1 MLSRAK
7 VAFAEA
13 AGGRTARV
21 CTNGSTRRLA
31 TFVILKRLGRLSPT
45 APAFRLII
53 PGVLSLRANGL
64 LDRTKLS
71 QRDRDVVD
79 EKVQRPLPTVTG
91 IAAKLA
97 ITALKTH
104 NVAIAPLLQRA
115 GLSEDFDVRQQ
126 RISAASQGKF
136 LEYAAEALDD
146 SAFGFHLAEE
156 ANPREAGLVFYVA
169 AAARDVGEAVAL
181 FARYSRIANEA
192 ARFKPVH
199 GPEGI
204 VAEIDFVGLSRHTAT
219 HVIEFDVAL
228 TIKGLREIA
237 GRKIRPTHLSFL
249 HARNS
254 DLKEFEA
261 FFGCPVEFGASGD
274 QVAFSNETLALPL
287 VTEDPHLL
295 ETLRPICDE
304 AAKERGTATG
314 SLRAAVENETQKLL
328 PHGKAHRHRV
338 AKTLGHSERTL
349 TRRLADENTTYEE
362 VVDQLRRSLALQ
374 YVKEPSLSLSQIAWL
389 LGYEGSTSF
398 NHAFKRWTG
407 QSPSAARNQKQLPA
421 PG

>member
-1 MLSRAK
+1 
-7 VAFAEA
+7 VD
-13 AGGRTARV
+13 
-21 CTNGSTRRLA
+21 
-31 TFVILKRLGRLSPT
+31 VI
-45 APAFRLII
+45 
-53 PGVLSLRANGL
+53 
-64 LDRTKLS
+64 
-71 QRDRDVVD
+71 D
-79 EKVQRPLPTVTG
+79 EKVRRPLPTVSG
-91 IAAKLA
+91 IAARLA

-115 GLSEDFDVRQQ
+115 GLSAHDFDVREQ

-136 LEYAAEALDD
+136 LEYAAEAMDD
-146 SAFGFHLAEE
+146 GAFGLHLAKE
-156 ANPREAGLVFYVA
+156 ANPREAGLLFYVTSA
-169 AAARDVGEAVAL
+169 ASNVGEALAL

-192 ARFKPVH
+192 VRIKRAPAR
-199 GPEGI
+199 EGLI
-204 VAEIDFVGLSRHTAT
+204 AEISFIGLSRHAAKQVT
-219 HVIEFDVAL
+219 EFGVGV
-228 TIKGLREIA
+228 TIKALREIA

-254 DLKEFEA
+254 NLREFED

-304 AAKERGTATG
+304 AAKERGTAVG
-314 SLRAAVENETQKLL
+314 SLRAAVENEAQKLL
-328 PHGKAHRHRV
+328 PHGKAKRHRV

-374 YVKEPSLSLSQIAWL
+374 YIKEPSLSLSQVAWL
-389 LGYEGSTSF
+389 LGYEGSSSF
-398 NHAFKRWTG
+398 NRAFVRWTG
-407 QSPSAARNQKQLPA
+407 RSPSATRNEKQLPA

>member
-1 MLSRAK
+1 M
-7 VAFAEA
+7 
-13 AGGRTARV
+13 
-21 CTNGSTRRLA
+21 
-31 TFVILKRLGRLSPT
+31 I
-45 APAFRLII
+45 
-53 PGVLSLRANGL
+53 
-64 LDRTKLS
+64 
-71 QRDRDVVD
+71 D
-79 EKVQRPLPTVTG
+79 EQVRRPLPTVTG
-91 IAAKLA
+91 IAARLA
-97 ITALKTH
+97 ITALRTH

-115 GLSEDFDVRQQ
+115 GFSAHDFDVGQQ

-146 SAFGFHLAEE
+146 SAFGLHLANE
-156 ANPREAGLVFYVA
+156 ANPREAGLLFYVTSA
-169 AAARDVGEAVAL
+169 ASNVGEALAL
-181 FARYSRIANEA
+181 FGRYSRIVNEA
-192 ARFKPVH
+192 VRIKRAPTR
-199 GPEGI
+199 EGLI
-204 VAEIDFVGLSRHTAT
+204 AEISFIGLSRHAAKQVT
-219 HVIEFDVAL
+219 EFGVGV
-228 TIKGLREIA
+228 TIKALREIA

-304 AAKERGTATG
+304 AAKERGTAIG
-314 SLRAAVENETQKLL
+314 SLRAAVENEAQKLL

-407 QSPSAARNQKQLPA
+407 PSPSAARNREAASRAGIKPSPAQTCRAGLKRQKIGLRDQVGPSIRSYFGFTTRRLRRR
-421 PG
+421 GRSV

>member
-1 MLSRAK
+1 
-7 VAFAEA
+7 
-13 AGGRTARV
+13 
-21 CTNGSTRRLA
+21 
-31 TFVILKRLGRLSPT
+31 VI
-45 APAFRLII
+45 
-53 PGVLSLRANGL
+53 
-64 LDRTKLS
+64 
-71 QRDRDVVD
+71 D
-79 EKVQRPLPTVTG
+79 EKVRRPLPTVTG
-91 IAAKLA
+91 IAARLA

-115 GLSEDFDVRQQ
+115 GLSAHDFDVEEQ
-126 RISAASQGKF
+126 RSSAASQGKF
-136 LEYAAEALDD
+136 LEYAAEAMDD
-146 SAFGFHLAEE
+146 SAFGLHLAKE
-156 ANPREAGLVFYVA
+156 ANPRETGLLFYVTSA
-169 AAARDVGEAVAL
+169 ATNIEEALAL

-192 ARFKPVH
+192 VRIKHAHAR
-199 GPEGI
+199 EGLI
-204 VAEIDFVGLSRHTAT
+204 AEISFIGLSRHAAKQIT
-219 HVIEFDVAL
+219 EFGVGV
-228 TIKGLREIA
+228 TIKALREIA

-254 DLKEFEA
+254 DLREFEA

-304 AAKERGTATG
+304 AANERATAIG
-314 SLRAAVENETQKLL
+314 SLRAAVENEAQKLL

-338 AKTLGHSERTL
+338 AKTLGHSGRTL
-349 TRRLADENTTYEE
+349 TRKLADEGTTYEQ
-362 VVDQLRRSLALQ
+362 VLDQLRHSLALQ
-374 YVKEPSLSLSQIAWL
+374 YIKEQGVSVSQIAWL

-407 QSPSAARNQKQLPA
+407 RSPSAARNQKQLPA

>member
-1 MLSRAK
+1 M
-7 VAFAEA
+7 
-13 AGGRTARV
+13 
-21 CTNGSTRRLA
+21 
-31 TFVILKRLGRLSPT
+31 I
-45 APAFRLII
+45 
-53 PGVLSLRANGL
+53 
-64 LDRTKLS
+64 
-71 QRDRDVVD
+71 D
-79 EKVQRPLPTVTG
+79 EKVRRPLPTVTG
-91 IAAKLA
+91 IAARLA

-115 GLSEDFDVRQQ
+115 GFSAHDFDVPHQ
-126 RISAASQGKF
+126 RISAASEGKF
-136 LEYAAEALDD
+136 LEFTAEALDD
-146 SAFGFHLAEE
+146 SAFGLHLAEG
-156 ANPREAGLVFYVA
+156 ANPREAGLLYYVTSA
-169 AAARDVGEAVAL
+169 ASNVGEALVL
-181 FARYSRIANEA
+181 FGRYSRIVNEA
-192 ARFKPVH
+192 VRIKHAPAR
-199 GPEGI
+199 EGLI
-204 VAEIDFVGLSRHTAT
+204 AEISFIGLSRHAT
-219 HVIEFDVAL
+219 KQVTEFGVGV
-228 TIKGLREIA
+228 TIKALREIA

-254 DLKEFEA
+254 DLREFEA

-304 AAKERGTATG
+304 AAKERGTAVG
-314 SLRAAVENETQKLL
+314 SLRATVENEAQKLL
-328 PHGKAHRHRV
+328 PHGKAHRH

-389 LGYEGSTSF
+389 LGYEGSSSF
-398 NHAFKRWTG
+398 NHAFVRWTG
-407 QSPSAARNQKQLPA
+407 RSPSATRNEKQLPA

>member
-1 MLSRAK
+1 MD
-7 VAFAEA
+7 
-13 AGGRTARV
+13 
-21 CTNGSTRRLA
+21 
-31 TFVILKRLGRLSPT
+31 VI
-45 APAFRLII
+45 
-53 PGVLSLRANGL
+53 
-64 LDRTKLS
+64 
-71 QRDRDVVD
+71 D
-79 EKVQRPLPTVTG
+79 EQVRRPLPTVTG
-91 IAAKLA
+91 IAARLA

-115 GLSEDFDVRQQ
+115 GFSADEFDVGQQ

-146 SAFGFHLAEE
+146 SAFGLHLAKE
-156 ANPREAGLVFYVA
+156 ANPRQTGLLFYVTSA
-169 AAARDVGEAVAL
+169 ATNIEEALAL
-181 FARYSRIANEA
+181 FGRYSRIANEA
-192 ARFKPVH
+192 VRIKRAPAR
-199 GPEGI
+199 EGLI
-204 VAEIDFVGLSRHTAT
+204 AEISFIGLSRHAT
-219 HVIEFDVAL
+219 KQVTEFGVGI
-228 TIKGLREIA
+228 TIKALREIA

-349 TRRLADENTTYEE
+349 TRRLANENTTYEE